1 MHIRIPHDKDIS
13 QIKELWQYCF
23 DDSPEFVEWF
33 FENRYKSEYALAYYD
48 GDKISS
54 ALQLLPYTIML
65 RGRQM
70 DTSYLVGM
78 STWPEYRGRG
88 DAAALI
94 RHSLELM
101 RGRQEWVS
109 ILLPFRYDF
118 YRKYGWEICCEHLM
132 YKGNNELFSS
142 PGRISGEIF
151 PVSFDKID
159 FLNDCYLEFM
169 RHYHGYVIRKEED
182 WKRVL
187 GDLYIESGSGYIVYD
202 AGKAAGYALFTISNR
217 ELRVRELIYNS
228 PRAKDTLLKLIAS
241 HYSQC
246 DVIVWTAPADDITYI
261 DMHDS
266 RGLIYKQAYV
276 MGRIVDVRHAL
287 AGLKAGQDI
296 VLHIKVLD
304 DVLPWNNGVFCLESI
319 DGSIE
324 VSSSDNQPQVI
335 VPITTLAQLLWGY
348 ITPAQARRHGK
359 LECCDDSAMYILHEV
374 FNPVVPYIIEDY

>member
-142 PGRISGEIF
+142 PGRISGEII

-159 FLNDCYLEFM
+159 VLNECYREFM
-169 RHYHGYVIRKEED
+169 RHYHGYV
-182 WKRVL
+182 
-187 GDLYIESGSGYIVYD
+187 
-202 AGKAAGYALFTISNR
+202 
-217 ELRVRELIYNS
+217 
-228 PRAKDTLLKLIAS
+228 
-241 HYSQC
+241 
-246 DVIVWTAPADDITYI
+246 
-261 DMHDS
+261 
-266 RGLIYKQAYV
+266 
-276 MGRIVDVRHAL
+276 
-287 AGLKAGQDI
+287 
-296 VLHIKVLD
+296 
-304 DVLPWNNGVFCLESI
+304 
-319 DGSIE
+319 
-324 VSSSDNQPQVI
+324 
-335 VPITTLAQLLWGY
+335 
-348 ITPAQARRHGK
+348 
-359 LECCDDSAMYILHEV
+359 
-374 FNPVVPYIIEDY
+374 